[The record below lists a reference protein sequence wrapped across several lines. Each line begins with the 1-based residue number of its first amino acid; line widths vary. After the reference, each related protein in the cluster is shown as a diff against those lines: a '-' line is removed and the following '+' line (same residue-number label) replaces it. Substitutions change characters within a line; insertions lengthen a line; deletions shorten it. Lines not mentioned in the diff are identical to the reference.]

1 MRISTRGCWLQG
13 VLWAGLVCQILA
25 VPEKT
30 ATAEEEGSG
39 QWKLEE
45 VAASWKR
52 LTSGRYVSKGGF
64 SWLRCLVEVPA
75 DWEGTPA
82 ELFVEAVDAA
92 REIYFNGQRVGSLGT
107 FPPEYRS
114 GLGRSERLALKAGLV
129 LYGQANLVAVRIHQ
143 NQSRSNFNVAAPV
156 LFAGKKAIRLQG

>member
-25 VPEKT
+25 VPEKN
-30 ATAEEEGSG
+30 AAAEEEGSG

-45 VAASWKR
+45 VPASWKR

-64 SWLRCLVEVPA
+64 SWLRGLVEVPA

-82 ELFVEAVDAA
+82 ELFVEAGDDA
-92 REIYFNGQRVGSLGT
+92 REIYFNGQRGGSLGT
-107 FPPEYRS
+107 CPP
-114 GLGRSERLALKAGLV
+114 
-129 LYGQANLVAVRIHQ
+129 
-143 NQSRSNFNVAAPV
+143 
-156 LFAGKKAIRLQG
+156 